1 MRVST
6 SVRSRGRC
14 LGLFSFRGIVKL
26 LYAFFF
32 LVLSAAL
39 IKYLSLITDLNP

>member
-26 LYAFFF
+26 LYAFF
-32 LVLSAAL
+32 LVLSAAV